1 MNLGKIQDR
10 DRKTAGPRSGRK
22 LERGSRLAQH
32 CTRDKFD
39 SLSFQVPCTFLEISI
54 GLAKSERDNPSFYI
68 SLDSLDR
75 PKIEQNTR
83 NNKRNKIK
91 LQFALA
97 GGSPGG

>member
-39 SLSFQVPCTFLEISI
+39 SLSFQVPSTFLEISI

-83 NNKRNKIK
+83 NKIK